1 MRNSF
6 CEAMLARAAQTPQL
20 FFLTGDLGFM
30 ALEPLRDALGERF
43 VNVGVSEQSM
53 IALAAGIRRNGG
65 ESWAYSIAPFCYAR
79 PFEQIRNDACLN
91 GLPVRLVG
99 NGGGYAYGPMGGTHH
114 AIEDYGVLL
123 ALNGMRVYVPAFG
136 TDVAPMVAAMGT
148 REEPCYLRL
157 GRSEVG
163 DESMLPAYQRWRC
176 LLEGNAGV
184 VVVAG
189 PLAGTLW
196 NAWQALDRADRP
208 AVWVLGDWSA
218 ADQEL
223 PLALCQA
230 IAAAPALAVV
240 EEHVAQGGVAAWL
253 LYRLAL
259 SGVACPPLHHACAL
273 GYPSGRYGS
282 QAFHRRECG
291 LEAAPILQALQAAAA
306 RPVAVVTG
314 IAARTVAV

>member
-6 CEAMLARAAQTPQL
+6 CQAMLARAAQTPQL

-79 PFEQIRNDACLN
+79 PFEQIRNDVCLN

-123 ALNGMRVYVPAFG
+123 TLSGLRVYVPAFG
-136 TDVAPMVAAMGT
+136 ADVAPMVAAMGA
-148 REEPCYLRL
+148 REEPGYLRL
-157 GRSEVG
+157 GRSEVS
-163 DESMLPAYQRWRC
+163 DESALPAYQRWRC
-176 LLEGNAGV
+176 LLEGAAGL

-189 PLAGTLW
+189 PLAGKLW
-196 NAWQALDRADRP
+196 NAWQARDRADRP
-208 AVWVLGDWSA
+208 ALWVLGDWSA
-218 ADQEL
+218 DDQEL
-223 PLALCQA
+223 PAALCQA

-240 EEHVAQGGVAAWL
+240 EEHVAQGGLAAWL

-259 SGVACPPLHHACAL
+259 AGVACPPLHHACAR

-291 LEAAPILQALQAAAA
+291 LEADTILEALRAAAGLPA
-306 RPVAVVTG
+306 SALAGPAAQSVAV
-314 IAARTVAV
+314 